1 MTSKENW
8 LNLPNK
14 ITFARLLIAVFL
26 FILLSIEITGGT
38 GDRPL
43 VLNLAA
49 MIFILCVATDWLDG
63 HLARKYGLVTAF
75 GRIADPFVDKVVV
88 CGSLIYLV
96 HLTPDLIRPW
106 FVATLVAREFLVSG
120 LRAFIES
127 RGTPFGARWGGK
139 IKMILQSILVPLV
152 LVYQANFTGE
162 NALPYADLVRN
173 FCWLMVVMT
182 LLATIQSAWDYVSVA
197 LGSLNNLPEDQ
208 SSKTVEGREQVR

>member
-1 MTSKENW
+1 MTSRGDW

-14 ITFARLLIAVFL
+14 ITIARLLIAVFL
-26 FILLSIEITGGT
+26 FILLSIEISEGT

-49 MIFILCVATDWLDG
+49 AIFVLCVATDWLDG

-96 HLTPDLIRPW
+96 HLTPEIIRPW
-106 FVATLVAREFLVSG
+106 FVATLVGREFLVSG

-127 RGTPFGARWGGK
+127 QGTPFGSRWGGK
-139 IKMILQSILVPLV
+139 VKMVLQSILVPAV

-173 FCWLMVVMT
+173 FCWLMVVTT

-197 LGSLNNLPEDQ
+197 LKSLDSSEADSQ
-208 SSKTVEGREQVR
+208 SGKSEEREQVR